1 MMVGNARVIRGPP
14 HSQSYDFFVAVP
26 KKRKRVESETAA
38 ATKRRKEDEV
48 VTAAPSAQELV
59 ADAMAAVEQ
68 ASKVKVMQIKPKKS
82 IPLTKEQKKVLDKV
96 AERLAKRNTEEER
109 DRKLLKSAEAG
120 ALKTLAKDGGYNL
133 TDVWAK
139 PGKNRSTLSKPKVS
153 GILASIPAPGTSYN
167 PRLEDH
173 QAAVAEAVAE
183 EQAEEARRRLL
194 MEKTMGVNKLAP
206 SVPGARPATRNPKL
220 AALLPCSIGMG
231 EEAGADADPDW
242 EAEAERAAEAY
253 LASLDE
259 RDPDAEEGD
268 EDMGVQGTVKAAGAA
283 ASSSAAQAKGKDG
296 KKEHFYALAAQK
308 RAQKASADPVEEA
321 LAAVEAE
328 EAAKAARKAAREQAK
343 VVVQQSVKA
352 GKALPYAIKVRDEGI
367 RMVPVPLSSEL
378 TGSLRT
384 MKPLGAGAVVLD
396 AMAGM
401 VARGDTAARR
411 IAHAP
416 MREDLATGAVLPV
429 PMGTLRRTKKL
440 GHPYKE
446 MEFPRRKQF
455 EPAANAAK
463 EAEEQRFQAKIKKHA
478 QDEAKGAARKAA
490 RLEAA
495 KAMGLELE

>member
-1 MMVGNARVIRGPP
+1 MDEEQARSHPL
-14 HSQSYDFFVAVP
+14 HAAVP
-26 KKRKRVESETAA
+26 KKRKRAESENGTAS
-38 ATKRRKEDEV
+38 TKRRKEDEAV
-48 VTAAPSAQELV
+48 KAAPTAQELV
-59 ADAMAAVEQ
+59 ADAMHAVEQ
-68 ASKVKVMQIKPKKS
+68 ASKVKVMQPKPKKS
-82 IPLTKEQKKVLDKV
+82 IPLTKEQKKLLDKV
-96 AERLAKRNTEEER
+96 AERLAKRNPVEEKE
-109 DRKLLKSAEAG
+109 KQLLKTAETG

-133 TDVWAK
+133 TDVWAE
-139 PGKNRSTLSKPKVS
+139 PGKARATLSKPKVT
-153 GILASIPAPGTSYN
+153 GVLASVPAAGTSYN

-183 EQAEEARRRLL
+183 EEADEARRRLL

-206 SVPGARPATRNPKL
+206 TVPGARPANRNPKL
-220 AALLPCSIGMG
+220 AALLPGTITIK
-231 EEAGADADPDW
+231 EQAETEADPDW

-259 RDPDAEEGD
+259 RDPDAEGDD
-268 EDMGVQGTVKAAGAA
+268 EDMEGAQQAAHSSQNNATAA
-283 ASSSAAQAKGKDG
+283 AKGAKAKDG

-308 RAQKASADPVEEA
+308 RAQKVSSDPVEEA

-328 EAAKAARKAAREQAK
+328 EAERVAKKAARAQAK
-343 VVVQQSVKA
+343 ILVKANVKA
-352 GKALPYAIKVRDEGI
+352 GKALPYAIKIRDDGI
-367 RMVPVPLSSEL
+367 RMLPVPLSSEL

-411 IAHAP
+411 ISHAP
-416 MREDLATGAVLPV
+416 MREDLATGTVLPV

-455 EPAANAAK
+455 EPAAAAAK